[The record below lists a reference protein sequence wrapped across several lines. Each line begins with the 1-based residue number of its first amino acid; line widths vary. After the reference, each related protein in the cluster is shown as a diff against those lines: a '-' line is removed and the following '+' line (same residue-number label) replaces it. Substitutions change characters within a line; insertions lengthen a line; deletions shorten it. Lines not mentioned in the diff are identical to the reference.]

1 MTDIVALEPT
11 ATTTAVPMSPH
22 TRRLIGAVNVVQA
35 AIAFSWLVAAYG
47 LAEHLVAAQEQAAE
61 GAIATRT
68 IGWPGLH
75 VAVTLNMSLL
85 IVGAAAGAVGSV
97 VHQGVVYAHARHD
110 DLDCDHVSWYV
121 LRPVWSAL
129 LGAVMVLSVNTG
141 LISIGDQTTSTA
153 GVAVL
158 VTMGALAGLYTDQAL
173 RRLKLLLGM
182 SAGHKA
188 KPPTD

>member
-1 MTDIVALEPT
+1 VTETVALT
-11 ATTTAVPMSPH
+11 QTTTTTADPMKAH
-22 TRRLIGAVNVVQA
+22 TRRLIGAVNVIQA
-35 AIAFSWLVAAYG
+35 ALAFSWLVAAYG
-47 LAEHLVAAQEQAAE
+47 LAERLVADQERAAE
-61 GAIATRT
+61 GTIATRSV
-68 IGWPGLH
+68 GWPGLH

-110 DLDCDHVSWYV
+110 DLEIDHLSWYV

-141 LISIGDQTTSTA
+141 LISIGDETTSTA

-173 RRLKLLLGM
+173 KRLKLLIGM
-182 SAGHKA
+182 SASRGA
-188 KPPTD
+188 NTPPS